1 MDDGPWSCKAANILQ
16 NPQAPRGFDDGK
28 TVILYH
34 LCRMQASRT
43 RKVNRISVAVFFFM
57 AGICFASWASRIPDI
72 KLQLGLSDAGLGA
85 VLLALPCGLMLSLPV
100 SGWAVT
106 RFSSKTMVTIAA
118 VGYPLTL
125 IVIGLVTATWQLA
138 AVLFVFGIFGNLY
151 NISANTQAVGVESLY
166 QRSIMATFHGI
177 WSLAGFS
184 GAAVGTFMIAQ
195 QVAPL
200 HHFIIVCFC
209 CLVVVLL
216 AQGKILPEDA
226 KSTTKTPLFAKPD
239 ATILRLGL
247 IAFGC
252 LVCEGTMFDWSGVYF
267 QKVVNAPK
275 ELVTLGYSVFMGT
288 MATGRFV
295 GDKLVTR
302 FGIQRMLQTSGIII
316 CTGLSIAVLFP
327 TLVPATIGFFLVGF
341 GVSSVVPLVYSAT
354 GKSKTMSPGVA
365 LAAVS
370 TIGFLGFLIGPPL
383 IGFIAEIAGL
393 RWSFTVIAMIGL
405 STTIMATFMKWDR

>member
-1 MDDGPWSCKAANILQ
+1 MQPTRSRKA
-16 NPQAPRGFDDGK
+16 
-28 TVILYH
+28 
-34 LCRMQASRT
+34 
-43 RKVNRISVAVFFFM
+43 NRISVAIFFFM

-85 VLLALPCGLMLSLPV
+85 VLLALPSGLMLSLPI

-125 IVIGLVTATWQLA
+125 ILIGAVTQTWQLA

-151 NISANTQAVGVESLY
+151 NISANTQAVGVETLY

-177 WSLAGFS
+177 WSLAGFA
-184 GAAVGTFMIAQ
+184 GAAVGTFLIAQ
-195 QVAPL
+195 GIAPL
-200 HHFIIVCFC
+200 HHFMIVCIC
-209 CLVVVLL
+209 CLIVVLL
-216 AQGKILPEDA
+216 AQGYILPNDGA
-226 KSTTKTPLFAKPD
+226 QAGKQPLFAKPD
-239 ATILRLGL
+239 AAILKLGL

-267 QKVVNAPK
+267 QKVVEAPK
-275 ELVTLGYSVFMGT
+275 EWVTLGYTTFMAT
-288 MATGRFV
+288 MATGRFL
-295 GDKLVTR
+295 GDRLVTR
-302 FGIQRMLQTSGIII
+302 FGIQRMLQSSGIII
-316 CTGLSIAVLFP
+316 SCGLAVAVIFP
-327 TLVPATIGFFLVGF
+327 TMIPATIGFFLVGL
-341 GVSSVVPLVYSAT
+341 GVSSVVPLVYSAA

-383 IGFIAEIAGL
+383 IGFIAELAGL
-393 RWSFTVIAMIGL
+393 RWSFTIIAIIGF
-405 STTIMATFMKWDR
+405 STTIMATVMKWDR

>member
-1 MDDGPWSCKAANILQ
+1 MQPTRSRKA
-16 NPQAPRGFDDGK
+16 
-28 TVILYH
+28 
-34 LCRMQASRT
+34 
-43 RKVNRISVAVFFFM
+43 NRISVAIFFFM

-85 VLLALPCGLMLSLPV
+85 VLLALPSGLMLSLPI

-125 IVIGLVTATWQLA
+125 ILIGAVTQTWQLA

-151 NISANTQAVGVESLY
+151 NISANTQAVGVETLY

-177 WSLAGFS
+177 WSLAGFA
-184 GAAVGTFMIAQ
+184 GAAVGTFLIAQ
-195 QVAPL
+195 GIAPL
-200 HHFIIVCFC
+200 HHFMIVCIC
-209 CLVVVLL
+209 CLIVVLL
-216 AQGKILPEDA
+216 AQGYILPNDGTQA
-226 KSTTKTPLFAKPD
+226 GKQPLFAKPD
-239 ATILRLGL
+239 AAILKLGL

-267 QKVVNAPK
+267 QKVVEAPK
-275 ELVTLGYSVFMGT
+275 EWVTLGYTTFMAT
-288 MATGRFV
+288 MATGRFL
-295 GDKLVTR
+295 GDRLVTR
-302 FGIQRMLQTSGIII
+302 FGIQRMLQSSGIII
-316 CTGLSIAVLFP
+316 SSGLAVSVLFP
-327 TLVPATIGFFLVGF
+327 TMIPATIGFFLVGL
-341 GVSSVVPLVYSAT
+341 GVSSVVPLVYSAA

-383 IGFIAEIAGL
+383 IGFIAELAGL
-393 RWSFTVIAMIGL
+393 RWSFTIIAIIGF
-405 STTIMATFMKWDR
+405 STTIMATVMKWDR

>member
-1 MDDGPWSCKAANILQ
+1 
-16 NPQAPRGFDDGK
+16 
-28 TVILYH
+28 
-34 LCRMQASRT
+34 
-43 RKVNRISVAVFFFM
+43 M

-85 VLLALPCGLMLSLPV
+85 VLLALPSGLMLSLPI

-125 IVIGLVTATWQLA
+125 ILIGAITQTWQLA

-151 NISANTQAVGVESLY
+151 NISANTQAVGVETLY

-177 WSLAGFS
+177 WSLAGFA
-184 GAAVGTFMIAQ
+184 GAAIGTFLIAQ
-195 QVAPL
+195 GIAPL
-200 HHFIIVCFC
+200 HHFMIVCIC
-209 CLVVVLL
+209 CLIVVLL
-216 AQGKILPEDA
+216 AQGYILPNDGTQA
-226 KSTTKTPLFAKPD
+226 GKQPLFAKPD
-239 ATILRLGL
+239 AAILKLGL

-267 QKVVNAPK
+267 QKVVEAPK
-275 ELVTLGYSVFMGT
+275 EWVTLGYTTFMAT
-288 MATGRFV
+288 MATGRFL
-295 GDKLVTR
+295 GDRLVTR
-302 FGIQRMLQTSGIII
+302 FGIQRMLQSSGIII
-316 CTGLSIAVLFP
+316 SCGLAVAVIFP
-327 TLVPATIGFFLVGF
+327 TMIPATIGFFLVGL
-341 GVSSVVPLVYSAT
+341 GVSSVVPLVYSAA

-383 IGFIAEIAGL
+383 IGFIAELAGL
-393 RWSFTVIAMIGL
+393 RWSFTIIAIIGF
-405 STTIMATFMKWDR
+405 STTIMATVMKWDR

>member
-1 MDDGPWSCKAANILQ
+1 MDYGPWSCKAANILQ
-16 NPQAPRGFDDGK
+16 NPQAPSGFGDGK

-195 QVAPL
+195 QVEPL
-200 HHFIIVCFC
+200 HHFIIVCIC

-216 AQGKILPEDA
+216 VQGKILPEDA
-226 KSTTKTPLFAKPD
+226 QSTTKTPLFAKPD

-316 CTGLSIAVLFP
+316 CSGLSIAVLFP

>member
-1 MDDGPWSCKAANILQ
+1 
-16 NPQAPRGFDDGK
+16 
-28 TVILYH
+28 
-34 LCRMQASRT
+34 MQATRSRKAH
-43 RKVNRISVAVFFFM
+43 RLAVAVFFFM
-57 AGICFASWASRIPDI
+57 AGLCFASWASRIPDI
-72 KLQLGLSDAGLGA
+72 KLKLGLSDAGLGA
-85 VLLALPCGLMLSLPV
+85 ILLALPSGLMLSLPL

-106 RFSSKTMVTIAA
+106 RFSSKTMVTVAA

-125 IVIGLVTATWQLA
+125 ILIGAVTATWQLA

-184 GAAVGTFMIAQ
+184 GAAIGTFLIVQ
-195 QVAPL
+195 GIAPL
-200 HHFIIVCFC
+200 HHFLLICIGS
-209 CLVVVLL
+209 LIVVLL
-216 AQGKILPEDA
+216 AQSYILPNDMQPES
-226 KSTTKTPLFAKPD
+226 KQPIFAKPD
-239 ATILRLGL
+239 ASILKLGL

-267 QKVVNAPK
+267 QKVVEAPAAM
-275 ELVTLGYSVFMGT
+275 VTLGYTVFMAT
-288 MATGRFV
+288 MATGRFL
-295 GDKLVTR
+295 GDRLVTR

-316 CTGLSIAVLFP
+316 SSGLTIAVLFP
-327 TLVPATIGFFLVGF
+327 TIVTATAGFFLVGL
-341 GVSSVVPLVYSAT
+341 GVSSVVPLVYSAA

-383 IGFIAEIAGL
+383 IGFIAELSGL
-393 RWSFTVIAMIGL
+393 RWSFTIIAIIGF
-405 STTIMATFMKWDR
+405 STTIMATLMKWER